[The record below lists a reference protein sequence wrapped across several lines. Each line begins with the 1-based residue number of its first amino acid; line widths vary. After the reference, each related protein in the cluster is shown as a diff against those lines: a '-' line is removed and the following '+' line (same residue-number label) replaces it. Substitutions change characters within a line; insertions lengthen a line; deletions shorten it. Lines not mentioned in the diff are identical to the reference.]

1 MKSSGVIRRIDDL
14 GRIVIPK
21 EIRKSLRI
29 REGESLEIYSE
40 NQNEIILKK
49 FSFIESVENFA
60 NKICEAFYSSTKK
73 DIIITDNEKVI
84 ASAGAFNHKING
96 LKISDYL
103 DKIIQKKEL
112 FISDN
117 ENIEIF
123 DGLFVKSKLVIKPI
137 NVYGDLIGSIIIIS
151 DDKSIEINKALITYL
166 ASLISRYFEE

>member
-29 REGESLEIYSE
+29 REGESLEIYSG
-40 NQNEIILKK
+40 NQNEIILRK

-73 DIIITDNEKVI
+73 DIIITDNEKAI
-84 ASAGAFNHKING
+84 ASAGAFNHKVNG

-103 DKIIQKKEL
+103 DKVIQKKEL
-112 FISDN
+112 FITDSDN
-117 ENIEIF
+117 FEVF
-123 DGLFVKSKLVIKPI
+123 DGMFIKSKMVIKPI
-137 NVYGDLIGSIIIIS
+137 DVYGDLIGSIIIIS
-151 DDKSIEINKALITYL
+151 DDKSIEVNKALITYL
-166 ASLISRYFEE
+166 SNLISRYFEE